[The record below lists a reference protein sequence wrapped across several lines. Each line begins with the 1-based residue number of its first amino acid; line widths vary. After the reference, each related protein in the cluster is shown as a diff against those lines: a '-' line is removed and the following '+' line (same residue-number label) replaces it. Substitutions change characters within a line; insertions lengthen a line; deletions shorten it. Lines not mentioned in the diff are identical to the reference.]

1 MIALLY
7 SFLYVGLIVAIG
19 EGARRLGLSRSL
31 SRKIIHVGV
40 GLWIWGTL
48 ALFDSPW
55 LAAVPPL
62 AATLGNAVIHRYQ
75 LLKSVEA
82 APENLGTIWFPISFA
97 GLILL
102 LPDKPHA
109 IAAGIMAMT
118 FGDALA
124 SLLGER
130 FGRQPYRIG
139 RASKTTLGSLVM
151 LVVSFAAI
159 WLSVQAFASGW
170 IVVSQEFLGHCGSG
184 TMTVNGVTQ
193 AVRAC
198 DAVGLAVPTGLSLMG
213 LALLGAVYATCAEA
227 IGSRGLD
234 NLTVPVGVALIVAFV
249 PVEAAFPLGL
259 AALLATVIGVLAY
272 RRGSL
277 SPSGVIGA
285 ILTGTLLFGL
295 AGSIG
300 AAALLAF
307 FVSSSLLSGRFKQA
321 KVQVEQDYAKGGT
334 RDFGQ
339 TMANGGIAALAAL
352 LLALTGNIR
361 WLGALIGA
369 LAAANADTW
378 ATELG
383 VLAKRAPRLIT
394 TGRVVAKGTSG
405 GVTLLGLAA
414 SAAGALFVGAATA
427 IVALQPW
434 APALA
439 SRLVKASPQVVDL
452 AHINGLFHYVR
463 ISLWSFLP
471 GALVAGLA
479 GSLVDSLFGATL
491 QAIYWCPTCGRETE
505 RTVHSCGTPTKLHH
519 GLPWV
524 GNDLVNGLATAVGG
538 LLGYLLF
545 V

>member
-1 MIALLY
+1 MTALLY

-48 ALFDSPW
+48 ALFDSPL

-102 LPDKPHA
+102 LGDKPHA
-109 IAAGIMAMT
+109 VAAGIMAMT

-130 FGRQPYRIG
+130 FGRQPYQIG
-139 RASKTTLGSLVM
+139 RATKSVEGSVVM
-151 LVVSFAAI
+151 LLISWMAI
-159 WLSVQAFASGW
+159 FLTLVAFSYGTFASRLD
-170 IVVSQEFLGHCGSG
+170 SSLLG
-184 TMTVNGVTQ
+184 Q
-193 AVRAC
+193 AA
-198 DAVGLAVPTGLSLMG
+198 GLAPANWRALLG
-213 LALLGAVYATCAEA
+213 LALLAAVFAMCAEA
-227 IGSRGLD
+227 VGSHGLD
-234 NLTVPVGVALIVAFV
+234 NLTVPVGVALLVAYV
-249 PVEAAFPLGL
+249 PLGDASRIGL
-259 AALLATVIGVLAY
+259 GALLATLVGLWAY

-277 SPSGVIGA
+277 SVTGVGGA

-307 FVSSSLLSGRFKQA
+307 FVSSSLLSGRFKTA

-352 LLALTGNIR
+352 LLALTGDVR

-383 VLAKRAPRLIT
+383 VLAQRAPRLIT
-394 TGRVVAKGTSG
+394 TGKVVAKGTSG
-405 GVTLLGLAA
+405 GVTAFGLAA
-414 SAAGALFVGAATA
+414 SAGGALFVGLVAALA
-427 IVALQPW
+427 ALLPW
-434 APALA
+434 APPFAGMRHFPMGSQFLP
-439 SRLVKASPQVVDL
+439 LTDL
-452 AHINGLFHYVR
+452 
-463 ISLWSFLP
+463 SLWAFLP

-479 GSLVDSLFGATL
+479 GSLIDSLFGATV
-491 QAIYWCPTCGRETE
+491 QAIYWCPICGRETE
-505 RTVHSCGTPTKLHH
+505 RTLHACGTPTKLHH

-524 GNDLVNGLATAVGG
+524 GNDLVNGLATATGALV
-538 LLGYLLF
+538 GYLLF